1 MNRDPTIG
9 VVLVDHGSRR
19 SESNRML
26 ELVAGLVAAETGR
39 EIVEPAHMDL
49 AEPTVAQ
56 AFDRCVARGADV
68 VVVHPYFLLPG
79 RHWRE
84 DIPRLAAQAAARHP
98 HVHWLV
104 TAPLGIHPALAR
116 VVDDRVRHCLACA
129 AGDAAPCEVCADGG
143 GCRFAGGA
151 PTG

>member
-1 MNRDPTIG
+1 
-9 VVLVDHGSRR
+9 
-19 SESNRML
+19 ML
-26 ELVAGLVAAETGR
+26 ERVAELVAAETGR

-49 AEPTVAQ
+49 AEPTVSQ

-98 HVHWLV
+98 DVRWLV
-104 TAPLGIHPALAR
+104 TAPLGIHPALAQ
-116 VVDDRVRHCLACA
+116 VVEDRVRHCLACA
-129 AGDAAPCEVCADGG
+129 AGEAAPCEVCEDGG
-143 GCRFAGGA
+143 GCRFAGGD
-151 PTG
+151 PQE